1 MNLSAAFIH
10 RPVMTTVL
18 MSALLIFGLF
28 AYTKLPI
35 SELPRVEFPTISVS
49 ATLPGANPKN
59 MAASVATPLERRLGS
74 IPGLI
79 SMSSSSTTG
88 KTGITLQFELSRDID
103 AAAQD
108 VERAISQSLR
118 QLPPNMPT
126 PPTLSKVN
134 PADFGIVYLAL
145 TADTLPLTE
154 LDEYAETRVAPL
166 ISQVPGVAQVQV
178 FGSYQ
183 YATRIF
189 LNPYALSARGLT
201 LDMVSAAIQSNN
213 SNIASGTLYG
223 GSRTYTVESNG
234 QLNNAEAYNR
244 IVVAYRDS
252 APVHLRDVGEA
263 VDGIQQDKQLT
274 TFSDVVRGDGK
285 MRPAVMLSVRRQP
298 GANTVAV
305 SEGIKAILPRLTRQ
319 APGDAQLQL
328 LYTRGDFIE
337 GSIKDARTTLLL
349 ALGLVVAVIYLFLR
363 NWRATLISAVCLPVS
378 LIGTFA
384 VMRLMDFNLDNFSL
398 MALTLAT
405 GFIVDDTIVVL
416 ENISRFREGGVK
428 GIEAALLGSKE
439 IAFTVVSMT
448 VSLIAV
454 FIPILLMGGMTGR
467 LFSEFALTVAIAV
480 AISGLVSLTLTPMLC
495 RFLPDSGEHRNPT
508 LFERGFDRLKEFYR
522 RSLEASLNHGAL
534 MLCAITATLILT
546 VVLIFT
552 IPKGFIPSE
561 DTGQVIGMTRAA
573 DGTTFDELN
582 GMQQKLAKIVAKN
595 PSVATVMSNAGQG
608 WGSTGGNNVGLL
620 YLGLKPAG
628 QRPSGDQI
636 RQQLRKAASVR
647 NLQVYIED
655 SSALNVNAIDSD
667 SQYQY
672 VLQSANIDSLYQL
685 APLFEQQ
692 LHSIPGLQDVST
704 DLSLRNPQISI
715 DIRRETASALG
726 VTPEEIQSTLANAYG
741 GQQIST
747 IFGPANQY
755 WVMMQLAPEYQ
766 RNINALDAL
775 YVAGSN
781 DNLVPLRAVADI
793 RSTVGPLSVSHYG
806 QLPSVVLSFNL
817 APKVSLSEVTGR
829 IQTLARNLLTS
840 EVSGAFAGDA
850 QAYTKSLADLPQLL
864 LITILVIYMI
874 LAILYENFIHPLTIL
889 TALPLALAGGLLA
902 LMIFHFELNIF
913 SFIGLV
919 LLVGL
924 VKKNGIIMIDFA
936 QQLRCEK
943 QLTAGVAIVAACV
956 VRFRP
961 IMMTTLAAI
970 LGTLPIAFGVGMGS
984 ETRRPLGV
992 VVAGGLLLSQL
1003 LTLYVTPAF
1012 FVVMEKLRAR
1022 AEMPASSWL

>member
-1 MNLSAAFIH
+1 MNLSAPFIH
-10 RPVMTTVL
+10 RPVMTIVL

-28 AYTKLPI
+28 AYAKLPI

-59 MAASVATPLERRLGS
+59 MAASVATPLERRLGG

-118 QLPPNMPT
+118 QLPPNMAT

-213 SNIASGTLYG
+213 SNLASGTLYG

-244 IVVAYRDS
+244 IVVAYQDS

-349 ALGLVVAVIYLFLR
+349 ALGLVVAVVYLFLR

-378 LIGTFA
+378 LIGTFS

-416 ENISRFREGGVK
+416 ENITRFRDGGVK

-454 FIPILLMGGMTGR
+454 FIPILLMGGMIGR

-495 RFLPDSGEHRNPT
+495 RFLPDSGKHRTPT
-508 LFERGFDRLKEFYR
+508 PFERGFDRLKEFYR

-534 MLCAITATLILT
+534 MLCATTATLILT
-546 VVLIFT
+546 VVLLFT

-636 RQQLRKAASVR
+636 RRQLRKAASVR

-655 SSALNVNAIDSD
+655 SSALNVNSIDSD

-685 APLFEQQ
+685 APRFEQQ
-692 LHSIPGLQDVST
+692 LRSIPGLQDVST
-704 DLSLRNPQISI
+704 DLSLSNPQISI

-747 IFGPANQY
+747 IFGPANEY

-775 YVAGSN
+775 YVTGSN

-817 APKVSLSEVTGR
+817 ARKVSLSEVTGR

-936 QQLRCEK
+936 QQMRGEK

-1012 FVVMEKLRAR
+1012 FVAMDKLRAR
-1022 AEMPASSWL
+1022 AEMPASNWL

>member
-1 MNLSAAFIH
+1 MNLSAPFIH
-10 RPVMTTVL
+10 RPVMTIVL

-28 AYTKLPI
+28 AYAKLPI

-59 MAASVATPLERRLGS
+59 MAASVATPLERRLGG

-118 QLPPNMPT
+118 QLPPNMAT

-213 SNIASGTLYG
+213 SNLASGTLYG

-244 IVVAYRDS
+244 IVVAYQDS

-349 ALGLVVAVIYLFLR
+349 ALGLVVAVVYLFLR

-378 LIGTFA
+378 LIGTFS

-416 ENISRFREGGVK
+416 ENITRFRDGGVK

-454 FIPILLMGGMTGR
+454 FIPILLMGGMIGR

-495 RFLPDSGEHRNPT
+495 RFLPDSGKHRTPT
-508 LFERGFDRLKEFYR
+508 PFERGFDRLKEFYR

-534 MLCAITATLILT
+534 MLCATTATLILT
-546 VVLIFT
+546 VVLLFT

-582 GMQQKLAKIVAKN
+582 GLQQKLAKIVAKN

-636 RQQLRKAASVR
+636 RRQLRKAASVR

-655 SSALNVNAIDSD
+655 SSALNVNSIDSD

-685 APLFEQQ
+685 APRFEQQ
-692 LHSIPGLQDVST
+692 LRSIPGLQDVST
-704 DLSLRNPQISI
+704 DLSLSNPQISI

-747 IFGPANQY
+747 IFGPANEY

-775 YVAGSN
+775 YVTGSN

-817 APKVSLSEVTGR
+817 ARKVSLSEVTGR

-936 QQLRCEK
+936 QQMRGEK

-1012 FVVMEKLRAR
+1012 FVAMDKLRAR
-1022 AEMPASSWL
+1022 AEMPASNWL

>member
-1 MNLSAAFIH
+1 MNLSAPFIH
-10 RPVMTTVL
+10 RPVMTIVL

-28 AYTKLPI
+28 AYAKLPI

-59 MAASVATPLERRLGS
+59 MAASVATPLERRLGG

-118 QLPPNMPT
+118 QLPPNMAT

-213 SNIASGTLYG
+213 SNLASGTLYG

-244 IVVAYRDS
+244 IVVAYQDS

-349 ALGLVVAVIYLFLR
+349 ALGLVVAVVYLFLR

-378 LIGTFA
+378 LIGTFS

-416 ENISRFREGGVK
+416 ENITRFRDGGVK

-454 FIPILLMGGMTGR
+454 FIPILLMGGMIGR

-495 RFLPDSGEHRNPT
+495 RFLPDSGKHRTPT
-508 LFERGFDRLKEFYR
+508 PFERGFDRLKEFYR

-534 MLCAITATLILT
+534 MLCATTATLILT
-546 VVLIFT
+546 VVLLFT

-636 RQQLRKAASVR
+636 RRQLRKAASVR

-655 SSALNVNAIDSD
+655 SSALNVNSIDSD

-685 APLFEQQ
+685 APRFEQQ
-692 LHSIPGLQDVST
+692 LRSIPGLQDVST
-704 DLSLRNPQISI
+704 DLSLSNPQISI

-747 IFGPANQY
+747 IFGPANEY

-775 YVAGSN
+775 YVTGSN

-817 APKVSLSEVTGR
+817 ARKVSLSEVTGR

-864 LITILVIYMI
+864 LITTLVIYMI

-936 QQLRCEK
+936 QQMRGEK

-1012 FVVMEKLRAR
+1012 FVAMDKLRAR
-1022 AEMPASSWL
+1022 AEMPASNWL